1 MVNRTKKEI
10 FALSLVWRQP
20 VGTPPYLRRYRP
32 ACPGARAGPAAEGD
46 RRDGRARGLQE
57 HPAGGQPGSAVRGF
71 AAPIRGR
78 RAILR
83 TVVGGRGCGGLQAI
97 EVTRIAVAIH
107 VVTMLAQPA
116 EL

>member
-20 VGTPPYLRRYRP
+20 VDDLAIGWRQPDGTPPYLRRYRP

-57 HPAGGQPGSAVRGF
+57 HPLAASPAQPSEVLRPPSEGVAPSCVPLSAGGD
-71 AAPIRGR
+71 AAAFR
-78 RAILR
+78 RSK
-83 TVVGGRGCGGLQAI
+83 
-97 EVTRIAVAIH
+97 
-107 VVTMLAQPA
+107 
-116 EL
+116 